1 MEPRFELGEQQVVVA
16 VDNPVDNFDTFV
28 AAVDPVPPVAQE
40 VEHTVGYTVV
50 VAVVVPVVE
59 RRIVPVVAHIVAHT
73 VVVVG
78 NSFESA

>member
-1 MEPRFELGEQQVVVA
+1 MTT
-16 VDNPVDNFDTFV
+16 TFFK
-28 AAVDPVPPVAQE
+28 P
-40 VEHTVGYTVV
+40 VGYTVA
-50 VAVVVPVVE
+50 VAVVVPVAE